1 MRKMKSVVALVST
14 VAVMACQTAAGATA
28 GVSTSPAPVVASA
41 ATANPLSAS
50 QASTVRSDS
59 REAAVAAASSSRK
72 KTLIIV
78 VVIAAIVAAALI
90 IGGSGGYG
98 GSSY

>member
-28 GVSTSPAPVVASA
+28 GVGRSPTPVVASA
-41 ATANPLSAS
+41 ATATPMGVA
-50 QASTVRSDS
+50 QASTVRSDV
-59 REAAVAAASSSRK
+59 REAAVASDGSSRK

-78 VVIAAIVAAALI
+78 AVIAAIAVVALI
-90 IGGSGGYG
+90 VGGSGGYG